1 MPKIASVIAHL
12 KAVLMA
18 SSVAF
23 ARGDMLPVVVI
34 SALFNLA
41 QLNPKPISHKVVV
54 DQITSSPD
62 QELMGPRAGRI
73 ANKRYCTSD
82 AAQHPPG

>member
-1 MPKIASVIAHL
+1 MPKIASVTAHL
-12 KAVLMA
+12 KAVLLA
-18 SSVAF
+18 SSLAF

-41 QLNPKPISHKVVV
+41 QLNPKSISHKVAV

-62 QELMGPRAGRI
+62 HELVGPRVGRI

-82 AAQHPPG
+82 AAQHPRG